1 MLVAVCADASAIGT
15 TVLQIKEI
23 PERPAEFDGA
33 ICLFGL
39 AQGVGESEIC
49 EWLQA
54 FGVIV
59 SYEAGAGS
67 TPAIVRF
74 STHASAVAAK
84 RAASELVSL
93 CAGIDTLYNERSYD
107 GRTGDEGMDDD
118 NGRGWCAV
126 AHQCLTRTVIS
137 LLSCIR
143 TGSAQAHAAEYESEQ
158 VYHRVS
164 SEW

>member
-1 MLVAVCADASAIGT
+1 MRHTAKGDSTVDASSKLAFTLTRLLLCSDASAIGT

-39 AQGVGESEIC
+39 AQGVGESEIR

-74 STHASAVAAK
+74 ATHASAVAAK

-107 GRTGDEGMDDD
+107 GRRSEQSLDDD
-118 NGRGWCAV
+118 NGRGW
-126 AHQCLTRTVIS
+126 
-137 LLSCIR
+137 
-143 TGSAQAHAAEYESEQ
+143 
-158 VYHRVS
+158 
-164 SEW
+164 

>member
-1 MLVAVCADASAIGT
+1 MLVAVCTDASAIGT

-49 EWLQA
+49 ERLQA

-67 TPAIVRF
+67 TPAIARF

-84 RAASELVSL
+84 RAASELVDL

-107 GRTGDEGMDDD
+107 GHRSEQSLDDD
-118 NGRGWCAV
+118 NGRGW
-126 AHQCLTRTVIS
+126 
-137 LLSCIR
+137 
-143 TGSAQAHAAEYESEQ
+143 
-158 VYHRVS
+158 
-164 SEW
+164 

>member
-39 AQGVGESEIC
+39 GQGVGESEIC
-49 EWLQA
+49 ERLQA

-59 SYEAGAGS
+59 SYEAGAGA

-74 STHASAVAAK
+74 SKHDAAVAAR
-84 RAASELVSL
+84 RAASELTHL
-93 CAGIDTLYNERSYD
+93 CGGVDMLYNERSYD
-107 GRTGDEGMDDD
+107 GRTDETGRDDD
-118 NGRGWCAV
+118 EGRGW
-126 AHQCLTRTVIS
+126 
-137 LLSCIR
+137 
-143 TGSAQAHAAEYESEQ
+143 
-158 VYHRVS
+158 
-164 SEW
+164 

>member
-23 PERPAEFDGA
+23 PVRPAEFDGA

-39 AQGVGESEIC
+39 AQGVGESEVC
-49 EWLQA
+49 EQLRA

-67 TPAIVRF
+67 TPAIARF

-84 RAASELVSL
+84 RAASELVDL

-107 GRTGDEGMDDD
+107 GRTGDEELDAD
-118 NGRGWCAV
+118 NGRGW
-126 AHQCLTRTVIS
+126 
-137 LLSCIR
+137 
-143 TGSAQAHAAEYESEQ
+143 
-158 VYHRVS
+158 
-164 SEW
+164 

>member
-15 TVLQIKEI
+15 KVLQIKEI

-39 AQGVGESEIC
+39 AEGVGEYAIC

-59 SYEAGAGS
+59 SYEAGAGA
-67 TPAIVRF
+67 TPVRF
-74 STHASAVAAK
+74 STHSSAVAAK
-84 RAASELVSL
+84 RAASELVDL

-107 GRTGDEGMDDD
+107 GRTGNERLDDD
-118 NGRGWCAV
+118 NGRGW
-126 AHQCLTRTVIS
+126 
-137 LLSCIR
+137 
-143 TGSAQAHAAEYESEQ
+143 
-158 VYHRVS
+158 
-164 SEW
+164 

>member
-49 EWLQA
+49 ERLQA

-67 TPAIVRF
+67 TPAIARF

-84 RAASELVSL
+84 RAASELVDL

-107 GRTGDEGMDDD
+107 GRRSEQSLDDD
-118 NGRGWCAV
+118 NGRGW
-126 AHQCLTRTVIS
+126 
-137 LLSCIR
+137 
-143 TGSAQAHAAEYESEQ
+143 
-158 VYHRVS
+158 
-164 SEW
+164 